1 MSNKFWSLRISWD
14 RLSLALIV
22 LAGVILSPILIPTI
36 LLIKLSDT
44 RLGGTI
50 MVVFWLGLILTY
62 LLSENFW
69 YILAIFFLT
78 GLYCHTYDFI
88 ESKYLIKAVNSVA
101 PENIT
106 SKKIAQVFL
115 GHRLVFLWVFLFLAS
130 VSLHSWGFV
139 YESAHDTILLACL
152 LWVIVWTDIERAY
165 DMLYPPTKD
174 LVEAR
179 EIMLVPMFRLREGI
193 FFLSVVSISFLVL
206 SLGSVFYPNSFLRE
220 VAFAVVI
227 SFAVAGLARLHPV
240 AIRFVLTRLNKQ
252 GLVDLRSRLMAL
264 FKQL

>member
-1 MSNKFWSLRISWD
+1 MSDKFWSLRVSWD

-22 LAGVILSPILIPTI
+22 LVGIIFSPILIPII

-44 RLGGTI
+44 RLGGA
-50 MVVFWLGLILTY
+50 MMLAFGLGLILTY

-88 ESKYLIKAVNSVA
+88 ESKYLTKAVGSVA

-106 SKKIAQVFL
+106 PHKVAQVFL

-130 VSLHSWGFV
+130 VLLHSWGFV
-139 YESAHDTILLACL
+139 YEGTYETVLLACL
-152 LWVIVWTDIERAY
+152 LWAVVWTDIDRAY
-165 DMLYPPTKD
+165 DALYPPTKD

-179 EIMLVPMFRLREGI
+179 EIMLVPPLRPREAI
-193 FFLSVVSISFLVL
+193 FFLSVMLISLLVL
-206 SLGSVFYPNSFLRE
+206 SSGSLFYSNGPLRK

-227 SFAVAGLARLHPV
+227 SFTVAGLARFHPA

-252 GLVDLRSRLMAL
+252 GLVDLRSRLIAL
-264 FKQL
+264 FKRL